1 MMPPAEKAPRPGSGR
16 TVPPPGSIRRELLF
30 STSVLF
36 LTAILVAV
44 ASAGLVVPLAPST
57 LSALIAMT
65 LIVLAELGILYLYL
79 RTLMDRTVLRP
90 VDRIV
95 VHAERIADGELKHRI
110 PSEASEE
117 LDRIVDAVNSL
128 AGRLIREQELLAT
141 NVRSL
146 NDTNRELTA
155 TTAEL
160 VRAARLASVGTLAA
174 GVAHEIGNPLG
185 ALRGYLDVIRN
196 RAEDPEQ
203 VRRILTSAGSEVERI
218 DAIIRHILDFG
229 RPTVRTGA
237 LPRSDA
243 GEAVERV
250 VEVLVGRGE
259 LEREWVRVRA
269 EAGLPRV
276 RAHSQHLDRILINLL
291 QNAVQATAPGAVPA
305 VDVVLQAVAAQRE
318 PVARRTDDP
327 PTLDYSHRRRLGDL
341 LRVRAPAPPDAGD
354 RDVMLVVEDR
364 GEGIPPEVLPLVF
377 DPFFT
382 SREPGK
388 GIGMGLALTAR
399 IVGELGGTIEA
410 GNREDGGARF
420 RVRLPGVEMGDE
432 AGGPAGS
439 PAPPRTQ
446 REGRE

>member
-1 MMPPAEKAPRPGSGR
+1 MRGKGKAPGPDPGR
-16 TVPPPGSIRRELLF
+16 TAESPGSIRRELLL

-36 LTAILVAV
+36 LAAILVAV
-44 ASAGLVVPLAPST
+44 ASAGIVIPLAPST
-57 LSALIAMT
+57 LSALITLT

-90 VDRIV
+90 VERIV
-95 VHAERIADGELKHRI
+95 VHAERIADGELQHRI
-110 PSEASEE
+110 PPEASEE
-117 LDRIVDAVNSL
+117 LNRIVDAVNSL

-160 VRAARLASVGTLAA
+160 VRAARLASVGTLSA

-196 RAEDPEQ
+196 RAEDPDQ
-203 VRRILTSAGSEVERI
+203 VRQILTSAGSEVERI

-243 GEAVERV
+243 GEAIERV

-259 LEREWVRVRA
+259 LEREWIRVRA
-269 EAGLPRV
+269 EGGLPRV

-291 QNAVQATAPGAVPA
+291 RNAVQATGPGVIPE
-305 VDVVLQAVAAQRE
+305 VGVVLHTVAAQRE
-318 PVARRTDDP
+318 PVPRRTDDP

-354 RDVMLVVEDR
+354 RDVVLEVEDR

-410 GNREDGGARF
+410 ENREEGGALF
-420 RVRLPGVEMGDE
+420 RVTLPGVEVEDE
-432 AGGPAGS
+432 AGGAAES
-439 PAPPRTQ
+439 PAPAPTR
-446 REGRE
+446 REGTE